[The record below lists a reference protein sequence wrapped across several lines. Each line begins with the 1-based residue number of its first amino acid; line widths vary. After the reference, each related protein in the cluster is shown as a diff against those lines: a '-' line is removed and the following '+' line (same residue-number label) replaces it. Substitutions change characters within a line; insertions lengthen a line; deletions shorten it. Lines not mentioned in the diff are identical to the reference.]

1 MPADTATTATFG
13 TPVEITAIARELK
26 KLWQADQTRTRAS
39 LINFAIICEGEAAM
53 QDSTELLERFV
64 RNHSFHALLIG
75 IAPHAA
81 DSSVQAWVNANCYLP
96 KAGAKHVCCEQVSL
110 FVQGKVRELLPNLL
124 FSQLDYDLPLTL
136 WWRCECPE
144 QVDAEIWR
152 WVDRLIFDSGAWKD
166 PRAQFAAMHAAL
178 NLNRSGGAKKVLSAQ
193 CSVLSSPPQ
202 DSDADSRQL
211 GTDRLSTE
219 HSFPATRTVLG
230 DLNWVRSSNLR
241 QAIAQMYDTP
251 DGTARL
257 RNLRSMDISHAPGS
271 RTTALLL
278 LGWFATLLGWK
289 GSTVTAPGHITF
301 TSADGTPIACELS
314 ESSGVPI
321 HRVVL
326 EHDDVSITVDH
337 PKRAEYLNLTLVWKD
352 GRLTRHLVP
361 ADSTD
366 LADILDEEL
375 SRGSRHGIYL
385 RALAAAEALM

>member
-1 MPADTATTATFG
+1 MPTEPAPSANFG
-13 TPVEITAIARELK
+13 TPVEISAISRELK
-26 KLWQADQTRTRAS
+26 KLWQADKTRTRAS

-53 QDSTELLERFV
+53 RDSSELLSRFV

-75 IAPHAA
+75 IDPHAA
-81 DSSVQAWVNANCYLP
+81 ETSVKAWVNANCYLP
-96 KAGAKHVCCEQVSL
+96 KAGAKHVCCEQVSI

-152 WVDRLIFDSGAWKD
+152 WVDRLIFDSGAWTD
-166 PRAQFAAMHAAL
+166 PRSQFAAMHAAL
-178 NLNRSGGAKKVLSAQ
+178 ATNSSAFAA
-193 CSVLSSPPQ
+193 S
-202 DSDADSRQL
+202 
-211 GTDRLSTE
+211 
-219 HSFPATRTVLG
+219 RTVLG
-230 DLNWVRSSNLR
+230 DLNWVRSANLR

-251 DGTARL
+251 DGAARI
-257 RNLRSMDISHAPGS
+257 RALRSLAITHAPGS

-278 LGWFATLLGWK
+278 LGWFAALLGWSK
-289 GSTVTAPGHITF
+289 GHAPARIEAATGVANRVTF
-301 TSADGTPIACELS
+301 TTPEGGKVACELS
-314 ESSGVPI
+314 ESSGAPI

-326 EHDDVSITVDH
+326 VHDDVSITVDH
-337 PKRAEYLNLTLVWKD
+337 PTGAEYLNLTLAWKD
-352 GRLTRHLVP
+352 GRLARHLVP
-361 ADSTD
+361 ADSTA

>member
-1 MPADTATTATFG
+1 MPADTAATASFG

-53 QDSTELLERFV
+53 QDSSELLSRFV

-75 IAPHAA
+75 IDPHAA
-81 DSSVQAWVNANCYLP
+81 ETSVQAWVNANCYLP
-96 KAGAKHVCCEQVSL
+96 KAGAKHVCCEQVTL
-110 FVQGKVRELLPNLL
+110 FVQGKVHDLLPNLL

-152 WVDRLIFDSGAWKD
+152 WVDRLIFDSGAWKN
-166 PRAQFAAMHAAL
+166 PRSQFAAMRTALAA
-178 NLNRSGGAKKVLSAQ
+178 NRSAH
-193 CSVLSSPPQ
+193 
-202 DSDADSRQL
+202 DAAS
-211 GTDRLSTE
+211 
-219 HSFPATRTVLG
+219 RTVIG
-230 DLNWVRSSNLR
+230 DLNWVRAGNLR
-241 QAIAQMYDTP
+241 QAIAQMYDLP
-251 DGTARL
+251 GGAARL
-257 RNLRSMDISHAPGS
+257 RSLRSLDITHGRGS
-271 RTTALLL
+271 RTTALLF
-278 LGWFATLLGWK
+278 LGWFAALLGWK
-289 GSTVTAPGHITF
+289 NGTGGDSPGSVRFTA
-301 TSADGTPIACELS
+301 ADGAPIPCELS
-314 ESSGVPI
+314 ESSGAPI

-337 PKRAEYLNLTLVWKD
+337 PTRAEHLNLTLVWKD

>member
-1 MPADTATTATFG
+1 MPTDTLPIAPAATFG

-75 IAPHAA
+75 INPHAA
-81 DSSVQAWVNANCYLP
+81 ETSVNAWINANCYLP
-96 KAGAKHVCCEQVSL
+96 KAGAKHVCCEQVTLS
-110 FVQGKVRELLPNLL
+110 VQGNVRELLPNLI

-152 WVDRLIFDSGAWKD
+152 WVDRLIFDSGTWKN
-166 PRAQFAAMHAAL
+166 PRAQFAAVRAAL
-178 NLNRSGGAKKVLSAQ
+178 ASNRSAHDV
-193 CSVLSSPPQ
+193 
-202 DSDADSRQL
+202 
-211 GTDRLSTE
+211 
-219 HSFPATRTVLG
+219 ATRTVLG
-230 DLNWVRSSNLR
+230 DLNWVRTGNLR
-241 QAIAQMYDTP
+241 QAIAQMYDIP
-251 DGTARL
+251 GGAVRL
-257 RNLRSMDISHAPGS
+257 RKMRSVAISHAPDS
-271 RTTALLL
+271 RTTALLF
-278 LGWFATLLGWK
+278 LGWFAALLGWSN
-289 GSTVTAPGHITF
+289 GHAPARIEAATGVANRVTF
-301 TSADGTPIACELS
+301 TTPEGGKVACELS
-314 ESSGVPI
+314 ESSGAPI
-321 HRVVL
+321 HRVIL

-337 PKRAEYLNLTLVWKD
+337 PAHSACLNLTLVWKD

-366 LADILDEEL
+366 LADILDDEL

-385 RALAAAEALM
+385 RALAAAEPLL

>member
-1 MPADTATTATFG
+1 MPTETAPTASFG
-13 TPVEITAIARELK
+13 APVEIPAIARELK

-75 IAPHAA
+75 IDPKAA
-81 DSSVQAWVNANCYLP
+81 DTSVQAWVNANCYLP

-144 QVDAEIWR
+144 QIDSEIWR
-152 WVDRLIFDSGAWKD
+152 WVDRLIFDSGAWKN
-166 PRAQFAAMHAAL
+166 PRAQFAAMRAAL
-178 NLNRSGGAKKVLSAQ
+178 SSAHT
-193 CSVLSSPPQ
+193 
-202 DSDADSRQL
+202 ASR
-211 GTDRLSTE
+211 TI
-219 HSFPATRTVLG
+219 LG
-230 DLNWVRSSNLR
+230 DLNWVRAGNLR

-251 DGTARL
+251 DGAARI
-257 RNLRSMDISHAPGS
+257 RKLRSLSISHASGS
-271 RTTALLL
+271 RTTALLF
-278 LGWFATLLGWK
+278 LGWFAALLGWSN
-289 GSTVTAPGHITF
+289 GQAPARIEAATGVANRIAFTAP
-301 TSADGTPIACELS
+301 DGGKVACELS
-314 ESSGVPI
+314 ESSGAPI
-321 HRVVL
+321 HRIVL

-337 PKRAEYLNLTLVWKD
+337 PKHAEYLNLTLVWKD

-361 ADSTD
+361 ADSTE

-385 RALAAAEALM
+385 RALAAAETLM

>member
-1 MPADTATTATFG
+1 MPTDTAVTTPSASFG

-39 LINFAIICEGEAAM
+39 LINFAIICEGDAAM
-53 QDSTELLERFV
+53 RDSSELLERFV

-75 IAPHAA
+75 IDPHAA
-81 DSSVQAWVNANCYLP
+81 DTSVQAWVNANCFLP
-96 KAGAKHVCCEQVSL
+96 KAGAKHICCEQVTI

-144 QVDAEIWR
+144 QVDSEIWR

-166 PRAQFAAMHAAL
+166 PRRQFAAMHAAL
-178 NLNRSGGAKKVLSAQ
+178 ATNT
-193 CSVLSSPPQ
+193 SSHTA
-202 DSDADSRQL
+202 S
-211 GTDRLSTE
+211 
-219 HSFPATRTVLG
+219 RTVLS

-251 DGTARL
+251 DGAARL
-257 RNLRSMDISHAPGS
+257 RSLRSMDISHAPGS

-278 LGWFATLLGWK
+278 LGWFSTLLGWK
-289 GSTVTAPGHITF
+289 DSTVTAPGHITF
-301 TSADGTPIACELS
+301 TAADGTPITCELS
-314 ESSGVPI
+314 ESSGAPI

-326 EHDDVSITVDH
+326 DHDDVSITVDH